1 MLFTN
6 WGLPGSKY
14 LSLFYAYIVYLR
26 NPSLLGY
33 IYIIIFWHYI
43 HIFESCAC
51 IGFDRNTWCIQFL
64 RCCWWFLQCY
74 SIISGLCLK
83 KSVGLVYK
91 ALLIS
96 PNMSRKQP
104 TLTTFDSRWVPQT
117 GWLTSYMDPSTNSSI
132 CRSDNCNGWDN
143 HFPLVMS
150 KPFQT
155 YMIIVLKT
163 DFQPPQHSQTAIVG
177 YCPTKKKDWRS
188 PQIHQWKVV
197 NGLKSKNLSK

>member
-14 LSLFYAYIVYLR
+14 LSLFFAYIVYLR

-33 IYIIIFWHYI
+33 IYILSLFN
-43 HIFESCAC
+43 
-51 IGFDRNTWCIQFL
+51 NTYKFSNLAHALFSIETHDVYNSWDVADD
-64 RCCWWFLQCY
+64 
-74 SIISGLCLK
+74 SSNVIISGLCLK

-96 PNMSRKQP
+96 LNISRKQP
-104 TLTTFDSRWVPQT
+104 TLTTFDCRWVPQT
-117 GWLTSYMDPSTNSSI
+117 GLLTSYIDPSRNSSI

-150 KPFQT
+150 KPIWSLFWKQT
-155 YMIIVLKT
+155 SNHHSILRLQLSDIVRQKQRIGEAPR
-163 DFQPPQHSQTAIVG
+163 FI
-177 YCPTKKKDWRS
+177 
-188 PQIHQWKVV
+188 
-197 NGLKSKNLSK
+197 NGNWSMV